1 MQGNQQPR
9 NDKMNDFERKPKK
22 GYGFIYMY
30 TSPSGKKYIGQTIRS
45 LVERSGKRGHGYRG
59 CECFYSA
66 IQKYGFDIFKKEI
79 LKEVKVSELN
89 EAEKEFIQKYNTL
102 VPNGYNI
109 SAGGQMIGK
118 SRKIRAVYQYSA
130 VDGSLIREWKG
141 GASEIARKTD
151 IKRSQELER
160 CLIGKDYMCH
170 GYCWSYIKM
179 EHFPIENKKVDNN
192 RKEVKQYSL
201 DGKKLLR
208 VFSSISEAAR
218 ESSCERSAIKR
229 CCRGELH
236 CHGGYVWRFS
246 DESNLEKRFYN
257 STPQKI
263 AQIDKETGKVIQVFD
278 SLNKACAGCGVPR
291 STYIKSVLDSTTRTA
306 YGYYW
311 KSV

>member
-66 IQKYGFDIFKKEI
+66 IQKYGFDTFKKEI
-79 LKEVKVSELN
+79 LKEVKVSELD
-89 EAEKEFIQKYNTL
+89 ETEKEFIQRYNTL
-102 VPNGYNI
+102 TPNGYNI

-130 VDGSLIREWKG
+130 VDGRLIREWKG
-141 GASEIARKTD
+141 GASEIVREIN
-151 IKRSQELER
+151 IKGKNILEN
-160 CLIGKDYMCH
+160 CLIGKTYMCH

-192 RKEVKQYSL
+192 RKEIKQYSL

-208 VFSSISEAAR
+208 VFSSVSEAAR
-218 ESSCERSAIKR
+218 ESGCERSAIKR

-263 AQIDKETGKVIQVFD
+263 VQVDKETGKVIQVFD
-278 SLNKACAGCGVPR
+278 G
-291 STYIKSVLDSTTRTA
+291 
-306 YGYYW
+306 
-311 KSV
+311 

>member
-9 NDKMNDFERKPKK
+9 NDKMNDFEREPKK

-30 TSPSGKKYIGQTIRS
+30 TSPSGKKYIGQTTRS
-45 LVERSGKRGHGYRG
+45 LFERGGRRGQHYKG
-59 CECFYSA
+59 CDCFYSA
-66 IQKYGFDIFKKEI
+66 IQKYGFNSFEWEI
-79 LKEVKVSELN
+79 LKEVKIFELN

-102 VPNGYNI
+102 TPNGYNI
-109 SAGGQMIGK
+109 SAGGQYIGK
-118 SRKIRAVYQYSA
+118 GRKVRAVYQYSA

-141 GASEIARKTD
+141 GSPEIAKETN
-151 IKRSQELER
+151 IKGNYALEN
-160 CLIGKDYMCH
+160 CLIGKTYMCH

-179 EHFPIENKKVDNN
+179 EHFPIENRKVDNN
-192 RKEVKQYSL
+192 RKEIKQYSL

-208 VFSSISEAAR
+208 VFSSVSEAAR
-218 ESSCERSAIKR
+218 ESGCERSAIKR

-236 CHGGYVWRFS
+236 YHGGYVWRFS
-246 DESNLEKRFYN
+246 DESNLERRYYN

-263 AQIDKETGKVIQVFD
+263 AQVDKETGKVIQIFD
-278 SLNKACAGCGVPR
+278 SLNKACAGCGVPY
-291 STYIKSVLDSTTRTA
+291 STYIKSVLDSATRTA